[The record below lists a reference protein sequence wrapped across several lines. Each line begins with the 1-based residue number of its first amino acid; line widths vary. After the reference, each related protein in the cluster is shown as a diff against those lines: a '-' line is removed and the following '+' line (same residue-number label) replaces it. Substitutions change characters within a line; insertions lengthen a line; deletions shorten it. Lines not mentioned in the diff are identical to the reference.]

1 MEEFKIDLKSGIAS
15 HFKDIFKLK
24 KQEPP
29 LVDVTEPTKKGSHH
43 EYKVKGYDYKGD
55 FEVWRRY
62 NHFFLLR

>member
-43 EYKVKGYDYKGD
+43 EYKVKG
-55 FEVWRRY
+55 
-62 NHFFLLR
+62 